1 MAARQELHSGL
12 SEMATQ
18 TQNYKLH
25 KFELKDAPADITAI
39 NASMDIIDT
48 QLKSLA
54 DGKFDKTG
62 GTISGNLVVNGST
75 TLKSSL
81 PRNWT

>member
-1 MAARQELHSGL
+1 
-12 SEMATQ
+12 MATQ

-62 GTISGNLVVNGST
+62 GTISGTLVVNGST